1 MLFVVSTIKISEQRE
16 YIMNDFTMDD
26 KEMTADMMMRIK
38 QYENDF
44 IRLICSR
51 LGIVINDYQRNDM
64 NKAILQSCRKFSCTP
79 ENYLNMLMSCRDDSP
94 LLEQLISSIT
104 IGETYFFRD
113 AHQMQLLREIALPSI
128 IKTKREQNNLSLR
141 IWSAGCASGEEIYT
155 LAIMLCESMPDIKKW
170 NLTLFGS
177 DISMTALHKAM
188 NGVYSEWSMRAIP
201 KQYKERYFFY
211 KNNKY
216 HLASQIKDLVTFSYL
231 NLHSDNFP
239 SILNNTNA
247 QDLILCRNVLIY
259 FDKNHIEQLMKKLD
273 ASLTPEGFILLGASD
288 PINISKTTLVSYP
301 HEGALLTHTKL
312 KKEIKT
318 PDTFLKPSLPLTV
331 KPAVKN
337 IKPVTPKQPP
347 GNPEV
352 FITKLL
358 NDNAWQEALDAIN
371 NYQGHAVNSVFFLNA
386 KAAALA
392 NLGQL
397 ELACKT
403 CQQSLAND
411 PVNPHTHFTLAMIL
425 LEQNH
430 FSEAET
436 ALRKVL
442 FLDPQFVAG
451 HFQLGL
457 LLIRNEQKNEGIK
470 SLKNALTI
478 TLSQAPSTSVE
489 GFKNINY
496 GHLAEILKREIDLYS
511 SS

>member
-1 MLFVVSTIKISEQRE
+1 
-16 YIMNDFTMDD
+16 MNDYTMDD
-26 KEMTADMMMRIK
+26 KTMTADMMLRIK

-64 NKAILQSCRKFSCTP
+64 NKAILQSCRKFSFTP
-79 ENYLNMLMSCRDDSP
+79 EHYLNMLMNCREDSP
-94 LLEQLISSIT
+94 LLEQLISAIT

-128 IKTKREQNNLSLR
+128 IKAKREKNNLSLR

-155 LAIMLCESMPDIKKW
+155 VAIMLFELIPDIKKW
-170 NLTLFGS
+170 NLRLFGS
-177 DISMTALHKAM
+177 DISMTGLHKAM
-188 NGVYSEWSMRAIP
+188 NGVYSEWSMRSIP
-201 KQYKERYFFY
+201 TRYKEHYFLY

-216 HLASQIKDLVTFSYL
+216 HLVPQIKDLVNFSYL
-231 NLHSDNFP
+231 NLHSDAFP
-239 SILNNTNA
+239 SMLNNTNA

-259 FDKNHIEQLMKKLD
+259 FDKNHIEELMKKLE
-273 ASLTPEGFILLGASD
+273 ASLTPDGFILLGASD
-288 PINISKTTLVSYP
+288 PISLKKTNLVSYP
-301 HEGALLTHTKL
+301 HEGVLLTHAKA
-312 KKEIKT
+312 KEEIKKIASLYKL
-318 PDTFLKPSLPLTV
+318 PLPLTP
-331 KPAVKN
+331 KKN
-337 IKPVTPKQPP
+337 SE
-347 GNPEV
+347 NPEA
-352 FITKLL
+352 FLTQLL
-358 NDNAWQEALDAIN
+358 EKNAWQEVLDAVN
-371 NYQGHAVNSVFFLNA
+371 NYQGHAVNPVFLLNT
-386 KAAALA
+386 KASALA

-397 ELACKT
+397 ESACKT
-403 CQQSLAND
+403 CQESLSLD

-430 FSEAET
+430 LAEAGT

-457 LLIRNEQKNEGIK
+457 LLIRNEQKTEGIK
-470 SLKNALTI
+470 SLKNALAI
-478 TLSQAPSTSVE
+478 TLSKKPDAAVE

-496 GHLAEILKREIDLYS
+496 GHLAEVLKREIDLYS